1 MVAQFEA
8 SQRTE
13 EFEVYACNQ
22 VAVEA
27 FLVVQTQL
35 RREGFLYEGVR
46 AGLGLAGIES
56 TPELFDQL
64 RIMEISIVNFMGQRE
79 RDARGK

>member
-8 SQRTE
+8 SQEAE

-22 VAVEA
+22 LAVEA
-27 FLVVQTQL
+27 FLVVQTQM
-35 RREGFLYEGVR
+35 RREGFLYEGLR
-46 AGLGLAGIES
+46 AGLELAGVAS

-64 RIMEISIVNFMGQRE
+64 RIMEISIVNYMGQRE
-79 RDARGK
+79 RAARVQ